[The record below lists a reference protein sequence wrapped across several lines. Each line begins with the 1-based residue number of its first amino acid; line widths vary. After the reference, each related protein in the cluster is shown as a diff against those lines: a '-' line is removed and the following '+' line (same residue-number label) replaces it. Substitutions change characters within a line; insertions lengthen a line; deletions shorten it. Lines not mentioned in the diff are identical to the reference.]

1 MNIRTLFK
9 IIFPLLILGL
19 AGLVAARLIA
29 GRPQPEP
36 MTREAPAVLVETMTT
51 TREDR
56 TVIIRATGTV
66 QAARESTIVPQVAGK
81 VVWAAEQF
89 TAGGFFRQGEPM
101 LVLEDVDYRLALER
115 AEADVVRAE
124 VELTRVEGSARVARQ
139 EWEHFGLDLGENDAQ
154 LGQEPNPLVLFEP
167 QLRQAQ
173 AEVRAAQAARDQA
186 RLNLERTRIT
196 APYNCRVRTENAALG
211 QFVHSGT
218 PVAVVAD
225 TDKVDIRLPVRV
237 EDMDWLEIPG
247 AKAQV
252 RVPDRPKYVRVPDPA
267 EAAWHGQ
274 VVRSLGEVDPNTRM
288 ATLVV
293 SVADPY
299 ALHST
304 ENAGQ
309 GYLPPG
315 LFVEVDLQGV
325 ELPGIVVVPRRALRE
340 HSTIWLADKGTLRIR
355 EVQVV
360 RAQGEELFLATG
372 IEPDQRV
379 VLTSLTGVAEGMA
392 VRVAADEPG
401 NEVRHEARP

>member
-9 IIFPLLILGL
+9 IVLPLLILAL
-19 AGLVAARLIA
+19 AVLVAARFIA
-29 GRPQPEP
+29 ARPQPEP
-36 MTREAPAVLVETMTT
+36 LTREVPAVLVETMTT

-66 QAARESTIVPQVAGK
+66 RAARESTIVPQVAGK

-101 LVLEDVDYRLALER
+101 LVLEDADYRLALER

-124 VELTRVEGSARVARQ
+124 VELTKVEGAARVARQ

-154 LGQEPNPLVLFEP
+154 PGQEPNPLVLFEP

-173 AEVRAAQAARDQA
+173 AALRAARAARDQA

-211 QFVHSGT
+211 QFVHSGA

-225 TDKVDIRLPVRV
+225 TDEVDIRLPVRV
-237 EDMDWLEIPG
+237 EDLDWLEIPG

-252 RVPDRPKYVRVPDPA
+252 RVSDRA
-267 EAAWHGQ
+267 EAVWHGR

-288 ATLVV
+288 TTLVV

-299 ALHST
+299 NLHPT

-309 GYLPPG
+309 GHLPPG
-315 LFVEVDLQGV
+315 LFVEVDLKGV
-325 ELPGIVVVPRRALRE
+325 ELSGIVVVPRRALRE
-340 HSTIWLADKGTLRIR
+340 HSTIWLAEEGTLRIR

-372 IEPDQRV
+372 IESDQRV

-392 VRVAADEPG
+392 VRVAADKARDEARD
-401 NEVRHEARP
+401 EVRHEARP